1 MALSVKQLYEV
12 MAQLPDPVF
21 ILSEDGYYIE
31 YIGGVEQQSYQDGN
45 PLAGKRLADV
55 LPAAMTRWV
64 MEQVTLA
71 LDSGQVQVVEYE
83 LAAVEVEGIDASV
96 GPQGMQHFEGKIAPL
111 PSRYD
116 GKRAVAWVTR
126 NITRQYELQQRLK
139 LQSETDQLT
148 GLYNRRY
155 FFEHCRQRRAGEAPC
170 ALVMLDIDHF
180 KQINDRFGHQ
190 QGDRALQRL
199 RGCPAAGGRY
209 VRAQRRRG
217 VSDPAARHERAGSAG
232 AGGADPGGRGGA
244 AGGSGG
250 LYRQSGHHPGT
261 AGGGDQSGAGPRRR
275 VALSGQAGRAQPG
288 RSLPG
293 GNWRSGVKPG
303 PATLLYM
310 TTSPAPIYQ
319 AQRVP
324 FTA

>member
-45 PLAGKRLADV
+45 PLTGKRLADV

-126 NITRQYELQQRLK
+126 NITV
-139 LQSETDQLT
+139 STSCSS
-148 GLYNRRY
+148 GSS
-155 FFEHCRQRRAGEAPC
+155 CRA
-170 ALVMLDIDHF
+170 
-180 KQINDRFGHQ
+180 
-190 QGDRALQRL
+190 
-199 RGCPAAGGRY
+199 
-209 VRAQRRRG
+209 
-217 VSDPAARHERAGSAG
+217 
-232 AGGADPGGRGGA
+232 
-244 AGGSGG
+244 
-250 LYRQSGHHPGT
+250 
-261 AGGGDQSGAGPRRR
+261 
-275 VALSGQAGRAQPG
+275 
-288 RSLPG
+288 
-293 GNWRSGVKPG
+293 KP
-303 PATLLYM
+303 
-310 TTSPAPIYQ
+310 TS
-319 AQRVP
+319 
-324 FTA
+324 